1 MDFKGIKQRM
11 LRKEVSPAE
20 TPWQRAMEEM
30 KKNKVQKLNEKE
42 EAKAEEKYAEQHR
55 LPKEQLAY
63 WKGKL
68 SAHSR
73 KQSGQQE
80 DRHSY
85 LYWYLLFL
93 TGGLAMGYLISPLG
107 RVQEIFVE
115 GAAYVPEQTIIDAS
129 RISGKVT
136 ALGVIANSKDIDG
149 YISSKLPQI
158 KKASIALKNFND
170 ITITVQEYKT
180 IAYVYSEKAYYTV
193 LENGVIAKDGL
204 KVPIGNCP
212 IITGF
217 ELNQN
222 LNDLLKQY
230 MKLTD
235 TVQNSISE
243 IKYTGTEENPY
254 SITVYMNDGNE
265 IKAILPTFAEKILYY
280 PDIVSQLG
288 ATKGIVDLEV
298 GAYFTPFSQSAAE
311 TNTTAAEKATPK
323 TEVPSGTDA
332 QSTKAGNPQS
342 GAVTKTEVAT
352 PKQE

>member
-11 LRKEVSPAE
+11 LRKKVSPAE

-30 KKNKVQKLNEKE
+30 EKNKVQKSKEKE
-42 EAKAEEKYAEQHR
+42 EAEARERYAEQHR
-55 LPKEQLAY
+55 LPKEQLDY
-63 WKGKL
+63 WQDKL
-68 SAHSR
+68 SAHER
-73 KQSGQQE
+73 KQN

-85 LYWYLLFL
+85 LYWYLMFL
-93 TGGLAMGYLISPLG
+93 TGGLAMCYLISPFG

-136 ALGVIANSKDIDG
+136 ALGVITNSRDIEG

-158 KKASIALKNFND
+158 KEASITLGNFND

-180 IAYVYSEKAYYTV
+180 IAYVYSGKTYYSV
-193 LENGVIAKDGL
+193 LENGVISKDGL

-212 IITGF
+212 IITSF

-230 MKLTD
+230 VQLTD

-298 GAYFTPFSQSAAE
+298 GAYFTPFSQSETETDTSATEAAP
-311 TNTTAAEKATPK
+311 ADS
-323 TEVPSGTDA
+323 EVSTGTDA
-332 QSTKAGNPQS
+332 EA
-342 GAVTKTEVAT
+342 AE
-352 PKQE
+352 